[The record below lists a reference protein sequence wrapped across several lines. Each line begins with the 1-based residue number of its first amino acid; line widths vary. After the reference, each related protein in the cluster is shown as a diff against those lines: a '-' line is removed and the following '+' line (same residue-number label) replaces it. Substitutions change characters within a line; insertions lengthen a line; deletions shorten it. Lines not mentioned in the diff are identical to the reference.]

1 MIGCCA
7 LTKILISCIF
17 ISMIVSNKEQK
28 LMGLLSERGGR
39 ITAKEAS
46 LAGIHRMF
54 LKQLADAGQI
64 VRVARGVYQLAS
76 SQEDELLNLQHRCP
90 TGVFSCETALFLHSL
105 TERAPFMWTM
115 TFKGFYHSPTLAE
128 NGIVVKHS
136 SKNLYPLEIV
146 EVKTPLGNVVRT
158 YSAERTLCEIMTA
171 KVAADIQT
179 ITYAIKTYVGRKE
192 KNIPK
197 LLQLARTFHVE
208 KKLRAYLEVL
218 L

>member
-1 MIGCCA
+1 MIEWIV
-7 LTKILISCIF
+7 LTNILISCIF
-17 ISMIVSNKEQK
+17 ISMIVNGKENI
-28 LMGLLSERGGR
+28 LMALLTEKDGR

-54 LKQLADAGQI
+54 LKQLAGTGQI
-64 VRVARGVYQLAS
+64 VRVARGVYQLAT

-105 TERAPFMWTM
+105 MERAPFEWTM
-115 TFKGFYHSPTLAE
+115 TFKGFYHSHSLAK

-146 EVKTPLGNVVRT
+146 EVKTPLGNIVRA
-158 YSAERTLCEIMTA
+158 YSAERSLCEIMTA

-179 ITYAIKTYVGRKE
+179 ITYAIKTYVGRRE

-197 LLQLARTFHVE
+197 MIELAKTFHVE